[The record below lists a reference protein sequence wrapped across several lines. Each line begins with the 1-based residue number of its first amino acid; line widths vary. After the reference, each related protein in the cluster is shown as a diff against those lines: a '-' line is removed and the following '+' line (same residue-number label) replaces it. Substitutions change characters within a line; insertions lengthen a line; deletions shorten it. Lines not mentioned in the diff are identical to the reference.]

1 MQGKPVRKGMV
12 LNLSCKCSIASSDG
26 KNHCWA
32 KFRLNHSIDIVQE
45 EQKASSTELSLEMEL
60 PVFAHAVIWQQAAPA
75 PAPVLAPP
83 GSVGLA
89 PSERGGPAL
98 TLVPDPE
105 VSASCN
111 LGRKVNVH
119 LQAKAFAGPALA

>member
-1 MQGKPVRKGMV
+1 MFNSITPEGK
-12 LNLSCKCSIASSDG
+12 I
-26 KNHCWA
+26 HCWA
-32 KFRLNHSIDIVQE
+32 EAGLNHSIDTVQE

-75 PAPVLAPP
+75 PAPALAPP
-83 GSVGLA
+83 GSAGLA

-111 LGRKVNVH
+111 PGRKVDVH
-119 LQAKAFAGPALA
+119 LQAIAFAGPALA

>member
-1 MQGKPVRKGMV
+1 M
-12 LNLSCKCSIASSDG
+12 
-26 KNHCWA
+26 
-32 KFRLNHSIDIVQE
+32 QE

-75 PAPVLAPP
+75 PAPTLAPP

-105 VSASCN
+105 VSKCVQPNEIVEPIYRQNTLQGLPEPAAG
-111 LGRKVNVH
+111 LQIGRHKKQHVSR
-119 LQAKAFAGPALA
+119 P

>member
-1 MQGKPVRKGMV
+1 MGQLRTEV
-12 LNLSCKCSIASSDG
+12 L
-26 KNHCWA
+26 H
-32 KFRLNHSIDIVQE
+32 DIMQE

-60 PVFAHAVIWQQAAPA
+60 SVFAHAVIWQQAAPA
-75 PAPVLAPP
+75 PSPALAPP

-105 VSASCN
+105 VGACAQN
-111 LGRKVNVH
+111 DGLVEAN
-119 LQAKAFAGPALA
+119 LQAKLFAGPCGDCRRFLPGQPEKQHVLLP